1 MFRRLLIL
9 ITLASAFFESVLAQT
24 SDSIYCTD
32 SESIGRCPACCDS
45 HTFKWNKLI
54 LPGALIAIGTIGT
67 NDAIGKNVN
76 TPVKETM
83 DKWRGNNYFRVD
95 DYLQYMP
102 AAAYLCMDF
111 CGIKARHSFKERL
124 MVGATAYLTLA
135 AVVNITKFSV
145 GEMRP
150 DTEMRNSF
158 PSGHTATAFTG
169 AELVRAEYGLW
180 PGISAYTVATAI
192 AFLRLYNGRHWLNDV
207 VAGAG
212 VGILSA
218 RVGYWMLPLYRRWL
232 GWDDG
237 NKMMAFSPSYNY
249 VDRSFSIGLHI
260 QF

>member
-9 ITLASAFFESVLAQT
+9 IASVSLFFGPVLSQT
-24 SDSIYCTD
+24 PQSINCSDSV
-32 SESIGRCPACCDS
+32 SIASGPALNDLNK
-45 HTFKWNKLI
+45 FKWNKLI
-54 LPGALIAIGTIGT
+54 LPGALIAIGAVGT
-67 NDAIGKNVN
+67 NDISGTNVN

-135 AVVNITKFSV
+135 AVVNVTKFSV

-218 RVGYWMLPLYRRWL
+218 RVGYWMLPLYRQWL

-237 NKMMAFSPSYNY
+237 DTMMAFSPIYNY
-249 VDRSFSIGLHI
+249 VDRSFSISFHI